1 MSSKVEQNPSQAA
14 LPQGGEEAQGK
25 PQTSL
30 QAEEPAPVASEIE
43 TSLKTEERTSDES
56 ETQTRVPSE
65 EEGSLKTEEQASDE
79 SGDQTQVPSEQQDSV
94 RSEEDLGLMESMESF
109 SPLTA
114 GEVVRGT
121 ILKITESKAIVD
133 VGRRSEGS
141 IPLDEL
147 RSEDGSI
154 GVEVGAEIDVLVES
168 YNQKEGTVRISYR
181 KVKQRKAWEDVDASF
196 RDQRT
201 LKGRVIERVKGGLV
215 VDIGVR
221 AFLPGSQVE
230 LRPVRNLEALMGQ
243 EVDCRVIKVNRK
255 RSNVVVSRKAI
266 LEEEQEAR
274 KGELREKLSEGA
286 VLTGRVK
293 NLTSYG
299 AFVDLGGTDGLLHV
313 TDLAWGRVN
322 HPSEVLKLDQEISV
336 KVLRVDSEKGRV
348 SLGLKQ
354 LSEDPWNGVA
364 ERYAVESRV
373 KGRVSS
379 VTDYGA
385 FVELERGVEGLVHIS
400 EMTWGKRLRHP
411 SKVVSVG
418 DSVEV
423 IILDLNRSQRRIS
436 LSLKKVVDDPW
447 TTLVSR
453 YSEGTLVE
461 GTVRN
466 LTDFG
471 AFVEIEEG
479 VDGLVHLSDLSWTRK
494 AKHPS
499 EILKKG
505 QKLKVVVLKVD
516 SANRRLSLGL
526 KQLQPDV
533 WEAFFSRIKVGDT
546 LPGKVSRKVPFGIF
560 VELVEGIEGLCH
572 SSEIVSGD
580 AEDSA
585 NAVEPESKLLFQVI
599 KLNPQEKKVGLSMRE
614 VDQSSLAKSAEEQP
628 PVETEEKASAEIQE
642 KDSGQAE
649 ESVETLPASVPES
662 APNPESASEE
672 PAGAEKPPAE
682 SGTANIVDA
691 STVTSSEER

>member
-14 LPQGGEEAQGK
+14 LPQEGEEAQGK
-25 PQTSL
+25 AQTSL
-30 QAEEPAPVASEIE
+30 QAEEPAPVASEVE
-43 TSLKTEERTSDES
+43 TS
-56 ETQTRVPSE
+56 V
-65 EEGSLKTEEQASDE
+65 KTEEQASDE
-79 SGDQTQVPSEQQDSV
+79 SGDQTPVPSEEQGSV

-109 SPLTA
+109 SPLSA

-121 ILKITESKAIVD
+121 ILKVTESKAIVD

-181 KVKQRKAWEDVDASF
+181 KVRQRKAWEDVDASF

-274 KGELREKLSEGA
+274 KGELREKLVEGA
-286 VLTGRVK
+286 VLAGRVK

-322 HPSEVLKLDQEISV
+322 HPSEVLKLDEEISV
-336 KVLRVDSEKGRV
+336 KVLHVDPEKGRV

-385 FVELERGVEGLVHIS
+385 FVELESGVEGLVHIS

-423 IILDLNRSQRRIS
+423 MILDLDSSQRRIS
-436 LSLKKVVDDPW
+436 LSIKKVVDDPW

-499 EILKKG
+499 
-505 QKLKVVVLKVD
+505 
-516 SANRRLSLGL
+516 
-526 KQLQPDV
+526 
-533 WEAFFSRIKVGDT
+533 
-546 LPGKVSRKVPFGIF
+546 
-560 VELVEGIEGLCH
+560 
-572 SSEIVSGD
+572 
-580 AEDSA
+580 
-585 NAVEPESKLLFQVI
+585 
-599 KLNPQEKKVGLSMRE
+599 
-614 VDQSSLAKSAEEQP
+614 
-628 PVETEEKASAEIQE
+628 
-642 KDSGQAE
+642 
-649 ESVETLPASVPES
+649 
-662 APNPESASEE
+662 
-672 PAGAEKPPAE
+672 
-682 SGTANIVDA
+682 
-691 STVTSSEER
+691 